1 MEDSPFLRSTPHLD
15 ALDGLSLAAVC
26 GRDDGLV
33 VVDGPAAADVV
44 AELDQNLEG
53 DRVRLH
59 HLPADDPLVVGITN
73 PAAPDWD
80 GCDREK
86 GKQEGEAN
94 HAEKHPRQRAGLPR
108 NIHLISTLK
117 DNMTFEII
125 LEFCVLTQLHNLN
138 LNSIFRYISL
148 HLPFLFPSYWFADS
162 QFGCQIQTA
171 HHVVSIDKS
180 NHNGCSKGRRS
191 FIHSHSFE
199 SLRRG
204 EDREEPV

>member
-1 MEDSPFLRSTPHLD
+1 MDRTECGAYQMEVLPISAQAPRDENTLDSVCSTTHLD

-59 HLPADDPLVVGITN
+59 NLTTHDPLVVGITN

-94 HAEKHPRQRAGLPR
+94 HAEKYPRQTAAGSLS
-108 NIHLISTLK
+108 NIHLISTPK
-117 DNMTFEII
+117 DNMTFEIV

-138 LNSIFRYISL
+138 LN
-148 HLPFLFPSYWFADS
+148 
-162 QFGCQIQTA
+162 
-171 HHVVSIDKS
+171 
-180 NHNGCSKGRRS
+180 
-191 FIHSHSFE
+191 
-199 SLRRG
+199 
-204 EDREEPV
+204 